1 MESLQTDILNGEIIL
16 PPDPERIVNG
26 LRDTGYNFNTA
37 VADIVDNSISADATE
52 ININVSLSTDCK
64 VRIFIADNGYGMDAD
79 GLLNAMKYGSRE
91 REDKSSLGKFGLGLK
106 TASTAFCRRLIVLS
120 RKAGSDVIEKVQWD
134 LDHIA
139 QAHEWS
145 LQCPEIKDYEIELLE
160 EVAGDGP
167 GTLVIWDKVDRLL
180 RSYQNYKSAQK
191 ALEKKLDELKFHLSM
206 VFQRFLD
213 HNDTRAN
220 NVSITV
226 NTEELKAWD
235 PFCRYEAKTL
245 LLQEEDQPVDMPDGT
260 CPSFHVA
267 AYVIPRKD
275 EFSSFDNWKYARATN
290 DYQGFYIYRE
300 NRLIHYGDWLG
311 FFAKEPHSSL
321 LRVEFSFNHELD
333 ELLNVDIKKS
343 RILLIGELTMF
354 LSEFLAAPRREAQK
368 IYRTGETVDIVKK
381 GQDAHATSNTNID
394 EKGKSVEESK
404 ITPTGENKATIEN
417 PNGTFTKTITITSS
431 STPQQ
436 NRVVP
441 VDTIEDGVLW
451 EPALVDGKHAVN
463 INQSHPYYKKI
474 YGPYLAQKVVVEG
487 LDALL
492 WALAEAENSTCNEE
506 TIENYQDMRV
516 VVSRILKKLVADLPD
531 PELSDEE

>member
-1 MESLQTDILNGEIIL
+1 MSSSEITKLAEETIL

-37 VADIVDNSISADATE
+37 VADIVDNSISAEASE
-52 ININVSLSTDCK
+52 VNITVTLSSDCK
-64 VRIFIADNGYGMDAD
+64 VRIYIADNGYGMNTE

-91 REDKSSLGKFGLGLK
+91 RDDKSSLGKFGLGLK
-106 TASTAFCRRLIVLS
+106 TASTAFCRKLIVLS
-120 RKAGSDVIEKVQWD
+120 RDKDSTEVRKVQWD

-139 QAHEWS
+139 QTHKWS
-145 LQCPEIKDYEIELLE
+145 LQSKPIEDDELEMFE
-160 EVAGDGP
+160 EVAGDGT

-180 RSYQNYKSAQK
+180 RSYTNFKNAQK
-191 ALEKKLDELKFHLSM
+191 ALDKKLDELKFHLSM

-213 HNDTRAN
+213 HSDNRAS

-226 NTEELKAWD
+226 NAQKLGAWD
-235 PFCRYEAKTL
+235 PFCRQEAKTM
-245 LLQEEDQPVDMPDGT
+245 LLQEDNTPVEMPDGSK
-260 CPSFHVA
+260 PSFHVA

-275 EFSSFDNWKYARATN
+275 EFSSFDNWKYARANN

-343 RILLIGELTMF
+343 RILLIGELASY
-354 LSEFLAAPRREAQK
+354 LQDFLAAPRREAQK
-368 IYRTGETVDIVKK
+368 IYRTGETNDVAKK
-381 GQDAHATSNTNID
+381 GADAHATSNTNID

-404 ITPTGENKATIEN
+404 ITPTGNNTATVVN
-417 PNGTFTKTITITSS
+417 PNGTFTKTISISS
-431 STPQQ
+431 STTPQQ

-441 VDTIEDGVLW
+441 VNSIDDGVLW

-492 WALAEAENSTCNEE
+492 WALAEAENSTCNAE

-531 PELSDEE
+531 PETAEEE